1 VSVDGI
7 QLETL
12 LEQVNQRLADLLRKS
27 DPPLNSYLEEA
38 GKNRGK
44 MLRPR
49 LMIIT
54 NALFG
59 SPDARAVVNCAACC
73 ELLHLATLIHD
84 DIIDEAGFR
93 RGHQTLNNRFGNEIA
108 VVVGDYAL
116 AIVFR
121 SLLAEDDF
129 RIMDMVIST
138 SQQLGMGELHEILN
152 RNNQQMTVEQYY
164 SVIALKTAALFN
176 LCGALGAYLGGAG
189 SRGVELAGLYGQ
201 QLGTAFQI
209 VDDLLD
215 IMADEEKTGK
225 PSFNDLA
232 EGRMTLPLIHSLHQD
247 GQVASQL
254 ILKVQRDSSRSAR
267 QAILEHLEEC
277 GSLEFT
283 ISAAADQLR
292 QARLTAQQ
300 LIALAKDDTLAEELA
315 EMENRVLNSIP
326 RREIEQIQR

>member
-1 VSVDGI
+1 MSEDGL
-7 QLETL
+7 QVESL
-12 LEQVNQRLADLLRKS
+12 LDQVNQRLAELLRKS

-54 NALFG
+54 SGFFG
-59 SPDARAVVNCAACC
+59 SPEARAVVNCAACC

-84 DIIDEAGFR
+84 DIIDEAGTR

-108 VVVGDYAL
+108 VIVGDYAL

-121 SLLAEDDF
+121 ALLAERDF
-129 RIMDMVIST
+129 RIMDMVLST
-138 SQQLGMGELHEILN
+138 SQQLGMGELQEILN
-152 RNNQQMTVEQYY
+152 RNNQKMTVEQYY
-164 SVIALKTAALFN
+164 SVIALKTAALFS

-189 SRGVELAGLYGQ
+189 PREVELAGQYGH

-215 IMADEEKTGK
+215 IMADEAKTGK

-232 EGRMTLPLIHSLHQD
+232 EGRMTLPMIHALGRDGRRAGELIAAVQHNS
-247 GQVASQL
+247 SQ
-254 ILKVQRDSSRSAR
+254 SAR
-267 QAILEHLEEC
+267 AAILAHLDEC
-277 GSLEFT
+277 GSLEYT
-283 ISAAADQLR
+283 VAAASDQLNK
-292 QARLTAQQ
+292 ARLTAQQ
-300 LIALAKDDTLAEELA
+300 LTALARDDSMADELA
-315 EMENRVLNSIP
+315 EMESRVLNSIP
-326 RREIEQIQR
+326 NREIEQIRR